1 MEYGSRI
8 KCGMTIMLAL
18 LSILRQFLYLW
29 YPDEVLSQ
37 GLTQCFVTSSCSASS
52 PPHEALRQRVMQ
64 CFVRKTRQ
72 RSRQPGPYFQILRG
86 F

>member
-37 GLTQCFVTSSCSASS
+37 GLTQCFVTPSCSASS
-52 PPHEALRQRVMQ
+52 DPHEALRQRVMQ
-64 CFVRKTRQ
+64 CFVRMP
-72 RSRQPGPYFQILRG
+72 SGGWLRAVPVRTACLSC
-86 F
+86 